1 MKNKE
6 QIQRD
11 LAVAFDFIE
20 QIIDHPELT
29 DQIPEGSAIT
39 FIDKENTKAEKLTS
53 KDPARKYVRVKRHFD
68 VL

>member
-1 MKNKE
+1 MTNKG

-20 QIIDHPELT
+20 QIIDHPKLT
-29 DQIPEGSAIT
+29 DQIPEGSVVT
-39 FIDKENTKAEKLTS
+39 FIDDENIKAEKRSS
-53 KDPARKYVRVKRHFD
+53 KIPARKYVKIKRNFD